1 MKYRHI
7 HFIPSPHGNC
17 RVRVSLSHFVD
28 GKTETQWEE
37 EPELK
42 HQAFTLH
49 QHRFVLKLPVAP
61 AAHGAKSQ
69 CLGQWVT
76 APQT

>member
-1 MKYRHI
+1 MKHRHI
-7 HFIPSPHGNC
+7 HFILSGNC
-17 RVRVSLSHFVD
+17 RVRVSLSHFAD

-37 EPELK
+37 EPGLG

-61 AAHGAKSQ
+61 AAHRAKSQ
-69 CLGQWVT
+69 RLGQWVT